1 MKTFLFLLL
10 AAPVGAYPMTREAT
24 GTSWQP
30 DSTPHEGLHIMS
42 GDWMAMVHGYA
53 DQIYDRQGGPRGAD
67 KNFSESM
74 LMADAS
80 HPLGGGTFGLRGMW
94 SLDPAMGKN
103 GYPLLLQ
110 TGETADGRTGLVD
123 RQHPHDLF
131 MEMAATYSY
140 PLNEDSSVLGYA
152 GLPGEPA
159 LGPTAFMHRYS
170 GMDNPEA
177 PITHHWLDSS
187 HVTFGV
193 MTFGYIWRDL
203 KLEGSSFRGREPDQ
217 YRWDVEAPKFD
228 SYSTRLS
235 FNPGPDWALQVSY
248 GHIVSPEQ
256 LTPDV
261 NQDRVTASASWNWR
275 AWEQPGQTTFAYGR
289 DRNTPGLNL
298 DAYLLE
304 SAVHIQKTHTVFAR
318 AERVNKDELM
328 GSTAYTVG
336 KFSVGYIYDF
346 APIHHAR
353 FGVGGVGSVL
363 FVPEALKGVYGSTP
377 TAFMVFVRAK
387 LI

>member
-1 MKTFLFLLL
+1 
-10 AAPVGAYPMTREAT
+10 MTREAT

-30 DSTPHEGLHIMS
+30 DSTPHEGLHVMS
-42 GDWMAMVHGYA
+42 GDWMVMVHGYA
-53 DQIYDRQGGPRGAD
+53 DQIYDRQGGSRGAD
-67 KNFSESM
+67 KNFNASM

-80 HPLGGGTFGLRGMW
+80 RPLGGGTFGLRGMW

-110 TGETADGRTGLVD
+110 TGETADGKTGLVD

-193 MTFGYIWRDL
+193 ATLGYVWRDV
-203 KLEGSSFRGREPDQ
+203 KVEGSSFRGREPDQ

-235 FNPGPDWALQVSY
+235 YNPGPDWALQISY
-248 GHIVSPEQ
+248 GHIHSPEQ

-275 AWEQPGQTTFAYGR
+275 AWEQPAQTTFAYGR

-304 SAVHIQKTHTVFAR
+304 SAVHIRKTHTVFAR

-328 GSTAYTVG
+328 GSTAFTVG
-336 KFSVGYIYDF
+336 KFSVGYVYDF
-346 APIHHAR
+346 ASVQHAR

-377 TAFMVFVRAK
+377 TAFMLFVRAK